1 MEVTAR
7 RIRLRRVPVGIF
19 WGEVVLCKY
28 IYMFICVVYDC
39 MMQEYALIASA
50 GGLSSNE
57 IDMLSFHPS
66 LVRRVSLYCLFL
78 RLRCL
83 LPSPFL

>member
-1 MEVTAR
+1 MDVTAR

-50 GGLSSNE
+50 GGLSS
-57 IDMLSFHPS
+57 I
-66 LVRRVSLYCLFL
+66 
-78 RLRCL
+78 
-83 LPSPFL
+83 